1 MDEIEVM
8 RRIAKMRSQGQANA
22 DREMREREEGGGMT
36 QAERGALAKI
46 IGMAMRPGDEGYR
59 AKRVPGADRGRFMG
73 GGEGVAAD
81 RGPFTGSEGSMRR
94 MPLERPR
101 QFKNGGVVKKKAP
114 KVSRAKKSRNG
125 CVMAGRG
132 GKYKGMS

>member
-1 MDEIEVM
+1 MDEIEIM
-8 RRIAKMRSQGQANA
+8 RKIAELRSQGQSKA

-59 AKRVPGADRGRFMG
+59 AKRIPRADRGRFMG
-73 GGEGVAAD
+73 GGEGIAAD
-81 RGPFTGSEGSMRR
+81 RGPFRGSEDSIGK
-94 MPLERPR
+94 MPLRRPK

-114 KVSRAKKSRNG
+114 KVSKAKKSRNG

>member
-8 RRIAKMRSQGQANA
+8 RRIAELRSQEQSKA

-46 IGMAMRPGDEGYR
+46 IGMAMKPGDEGYR
-59 AKRVPGADRGRFMG
+59 AKRM
-73 GGEGVAAD
+73 
-81 RGPFTGSEGSMRR
+81 
-94 MPLERPR
+94 ERPK

-114 KVSRAKKSRNG
+114 KFSKAKKSRNG

>member
-1 MDEIEVM
+1 MDEIEIM
-8 RRIAKMRSQGQANA
+8 RKIAELRSQGQSNA

-59 AKRVPGADRGRFMG
+59 AKRSPYMG
-73 GGEGVAAD
+73 SGKGIAAD
-81 RGPFTGSEGSMRR
+81 REPFMGSEGSVRR
-94 MPLERPR
+94 MPLERPK

-114 KVSRAKKSRNG
+114 KVSKAKKSRNG
-125 CVMAGRG
+125 CVMSGRG